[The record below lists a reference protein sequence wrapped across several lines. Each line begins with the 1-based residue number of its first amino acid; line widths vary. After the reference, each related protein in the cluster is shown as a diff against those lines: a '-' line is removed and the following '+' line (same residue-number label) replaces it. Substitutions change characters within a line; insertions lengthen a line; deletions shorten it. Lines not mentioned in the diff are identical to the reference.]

1 MRAKHIV
8 ALAGLTLLVALAAG
22 LVVALLGQTPFTALL
37 VVGVVIVAAL
47 IGLLIGYGMRLG
59 RKAIRN
65 IKRNGL

>member
-47 IGLLIGYGMRLG
+47 IGLLIGFGMRLG